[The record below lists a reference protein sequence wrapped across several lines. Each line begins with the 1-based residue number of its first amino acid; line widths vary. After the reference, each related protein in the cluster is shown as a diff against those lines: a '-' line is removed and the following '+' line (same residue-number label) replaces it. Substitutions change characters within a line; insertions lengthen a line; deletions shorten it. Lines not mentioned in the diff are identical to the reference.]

1 MRQEQGSVAIV
12 DESAVEHCWG
22 TFHGHLD
29 DLLEHGFA
37 TLGWTPKRLGRRFHL
52 TTREVVERLLALGLE
67 VEGLA
72 PTGCVSSW
80 DVVATLPPQES
91 YAAIEDCV
99 VDYLL
104 EHPTADHSRIRM
116 FA

>member
-1 MRQEQGSVAIV
+1 MSQDQGSVAIV
-12 DESAVEHCWG
+12 EETDRNEARAPQTEPRA
-22 TFHGHLD
+22 
-29 DLLEHGFA
+29 DLLE
-37 TLGWTPKRLGRRFHL
+37 RLFVDEERSMRYMRRRFGVHVDQ
-52 TTREVVERLLALGLE
+52 ELLDLGLE
-67 VEGLA
+67 VEGDA
-72 PTGCVSSW
+72 PDGCTSSW
-80 DVVATLPPQES
+80 DHVATLPPQES